1 LLPRRRGLLVGRRC
15 PVAGPPAVPAD
26 LPGDHRRITAD
37 LGRVCLNS
45 RPSARLRE
53 IPSRSSK
60 VNILRTAG
68 SWILFPPKT
77 KIKCFDRLNSGI
89 NALSAEALAEI
100 GVGISSETPKPI
112 DPDLLRTVDVV
123 VTRGRDARVD
133 VSDGVAFQNWD
144 TDEAS
149 ERGIDG
155 VDRMRLSSATTSTT
169 ESLAPGEDL
178 TSRHR

>member
-1 LLPRRRGLLVGRRC
+1 LLPRRRGLLVGRHC
-15 PVAGPPAVPAD
+15 AVAGPPAVPAH

-37 LGRVCLNS
+37 LGRDL
-45 RPSARLRE
+45 PELQALGQAPGDPLPIE
-53 IPSRSSK
+53 QGQH
-60 VNILRTAG
+60 LAHG
-68 SWILFPPKT
+68 GILFPPTT

-89 NALSAEALAEI
+89 NALSGEALAEI
-100 GVGISSETPKPI
+100 GLGISSETPKPI
-112 DPDLLRTVDVV
+112 DPDLLRTVDVA

-144 TDEAS
+144 TDEPS

-155 VDRMRLSSATTSTT
+155 TDRMRFSSATTSTT

-178 TSRHR
+178 SSRHR